1 MAYKPQVLSLAD
13 GGLGADITAANN
25 GVFVTSNSG
34 VASILNASTIFQP
47 TITGSGS
54 SGTVGYASS
63 RIGYYN
69 QIGPLVIYSFVCAG
83 TITGSPSGNFQ
94 ISLPVPAVANS
105 LSFWGPGFCNMS
117 GDQQSGGY
125 TIASGASIATFQTY
139 TGSTI
144 ALAAVTYNVSGTICY
159 FAA

>member
-1 MAYKPQVLSLAD
+1 MSYKPQVLALAD
-13 GGLGADITAANN
+13 GGTGADIASANT

-34 VASILNASTIFQP
+34 VPSILNASTIFQP
-47 TITGSGS
+47 TITGSVA
-54 SGTVGYASS
+54 SGTVGYATS
-63 RIGYYN
+63 RVGYYV
-69 QIGPLVIYSFVCAG
+69 QIGPLIIYSFTVAG

-94 ISLPVPAVANS
+94 LSLPVAAASNNVP
-105 LSFWGPGFCNMS
+105 FWGPGFCNMS
-117 GDQQSGGY
+117 SDQQSGGY